1 MKLEEDRERETQ
13 GKLVGEHFAV
23 KSNILK
29 ANIVVSSDFW
39 RAWEGNAQQISGTD

>member
-13 GKLVGEHFAV
+13 GKLGGEHFAV

-39 RAWEGNAQQISGTD
+39 RAWEGNTQQISGTD